1 MNQKK
6 ATISL
11 VLLGHIDH
19 GKSTTLGRFLYE
31 SGVVDERMI
40 EKLREESKAYS
51 MESWTWAYVLDTLPE
66 ERQKGITADIA
77 FQYFETDRYKFVL
90 IDAPGHRDFVKN
102 ALRGAAQAD
111 AALLVVSAVEN
122 DLKAGLKAGT
132 PESPGGQ
139 TREHA
144 ILGSVL
150 GIEQLIVCI
159 NKMDLVN
166 YSQKSYELAVKA
178 MKHLFKII
186 QSPWL
191 NKIEQI
197 PFIPISGLHGD
208 NLVKKSENMP
218 WYDGPTLLEGLN
230 SLSPPKSKENMPLRF
245 VADDAYDRPG
255 SGTVLQGKIISG
267 RLKINDKV
275 KLLPAGEMGTVKEI
289 WLDEDSV
296 PEAISGEH
304 VVVNLR
310 DVNRDNLDAGVVLAP
325 PNYEY
330 QPPKEITAR
339 LLVME
344 KPLIPASTLALH
356 CGTSHTSAQVSE
368 ILSIERKSSAHSKV
382 PRENMGRIMIAFPSE
397 LITAK
402 ITVLDP
408 IVIEKYDEFPELGR
422 IILRHMGQTVG
433 VGIVTELTRGK

>member
-1 MNQKK
+1 M
-6 ATISL
+6 
-11 VLLGHIDH
+11 
-19 GKSTTLGRFLYE
+19 
-31 SGVVDERMI
+31 
-40 EKLREESKAYS
+40 
-51 MESWTWAYVLDTLPE
+51 
-66 ERQKGITADIA
+66 
-77 FQYFETDRYKFVL
+77 
-90 IDAPGHRDFVKN
+90 
-102 ALRGAAQAD
+102 
-111 AALLVVSAVEN
+111 
-122 DLKAGLKAGT
+122 
-132 PESPGGQ
+132 
-139 TREHA
+139 
-144 ILGSVL
+144 
-150 GIEQLIVCI
+150 
-159 NKMDLVN
+159 
-166 YSQKSYELAVKA
+166 
-178 MKHLFKII
+178 
-186 QSPWL
+186 
-191 NKIEQI
+191 
-197 PFIPISGLHGD
+197 
-208 NLVKKSENMP
+208 
-218 WYDGPTLLEGLN
+218 
-230 SLSPPKSKENMPLRF
+230 
-245 VADDAYDRPG
+245 
-255 SGTVLQGKIISG
+255 
-267 RLKINDKV
+267 
-275 KLLPAGEMGTVKEI
+275 
-289 WLDEDSV
+289 